1 MSKAANQFT
10 PRFRW
15 QFLTPRYWTVWL
27 GMLMLWLLSLMPWQL
42 RQWLAHKLGDRLAA
56 RPGNRQRVA
65 RINLAMAFTDKSE
78 EERKLMLRDLYRTLV
93 QSMLDY
99 GILWW
104 GSEHRLRRL
113 IKIQGAEHLAR
124 AVSSEKPVILLT
136 AHSIVLDY
144 GATAFTLDYPGVGL
158 IKPAKNALLD
168 WFMAR
173 GRLRFNSTLFE
184 RKSGLRPVIKAIRQG
199 SLFYYLPDEDL
210 SHVEGSDWVFAP
222 FFGVPAVTITSLGK
236 LARMTGAQVLPVMT
250 SYVGKGK
257 YEFRIEPAL
266 ENFPSGDVQR
276 DAERQSEV
284 LEQMIRLHPEQYM
297 WTLTVYRT
305 RPDSAPSPYL

>member
-1 MSKAANQFT
+1 MSKAANPFI
-10 PRFRW
+10 PRFQWR
-15 QFLTPRYWTVWL
+15 LLGPRYWLVWL
-27 GMLMLWLLSLMPWQL
+27 AVLMLWLLSLAPWQL
-42 RQWLAHKLGDRLAA
+42 RQGLAQRLGDRLAA
-56 RPGNRQRVA
+56 RSGNRQRIA
-65 RINLAMAFTDKSE
+65 RINLAMAFADKSE
-78 EERKLMLRDLYRTLV
+78 EEREQMLRELYRTMV

-104 GSEHRLRRL
+104 GSERRLRRL
-113 IKIQGAEHLAR
+113 IEVQGGEYLAS
-124 AVSSEKPVILLT
+124 AVASGQPVILLT

-168 WFMAR
+168 WLMAR
-173 GRLRFNSTLFE
+173 GRLRFHSTLYE
-184 RKSGLRPVIKAIRQG
+184 RKSGLRPVIKAIKQG

-210 SHVEGSDWVFAP
+210 SHVDGSDWVFAP
-222 FFGVPAVTITSLGK
+222 FFGVPAVTITSLAK

-250 SYVGKGK
+250 SYMGKGR
-257 YEFRIEPAL
+257 YEFRVLPAL
-266 ENFPSGDVQR
+266 ENFPSGDIQK

-284 LEQMIRLHPEQYM
+284 LEQMIRQHPEQYM

-305 RPDSAPSPYL
+305 RPDGASSPYL